1 MSAPR
6 YRVTLE
12 VEGVRVTRKLKSI
25 VGDTEGVLRE
35 LDLGALRLLS
45 EQVARDWAVQHPHS
59 AASRT
64 PHLAPPSGHLVCDMC
79 GKTFSQDT
87 IHTVIATDNL
97 AGVVMCQEC
106 RA

>member
-1 MSAPR
+1 VSAPR

-35 LDLGALRLLS
+35 LDPGVLRLLS

-59 AASRT
+59 ASSRV
-64 PHLAPPSGHLVCDMC
+64 PHLAPPAGHLACDTC

-87 IHTVIATDNL
+87 IHTVVATDSL

-106 RA
+106 RV